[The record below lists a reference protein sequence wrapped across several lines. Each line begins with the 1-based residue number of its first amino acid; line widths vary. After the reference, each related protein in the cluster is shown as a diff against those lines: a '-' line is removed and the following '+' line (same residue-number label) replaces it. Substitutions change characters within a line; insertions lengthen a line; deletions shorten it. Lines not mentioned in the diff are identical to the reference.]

1 MTSGE
6 YRLHQLSWMM
16 SFITGMIQN
25 YCSDIIRETSVG
37 QNVLDEN
44 EVTMYDQQTANLYDI
59 AVELKSKGTYENIAD
74 QLTVDN
80 IVKAMMNLHYLERR
94 VI

>member
-16 SFITGMIQN
+16 SFITGMTQD

-59 AVELKSKGTYENIAD
+59 SVELKSKGTHKNIVD
-74 QLTVDN
+74 QLTIDN
-80 IVKAMMNLHYLERR
+80 IVKAMMNLHYLEEE
-94 VI
+94 